1 MPRSSG
7 QKQKI
12 LILARYLLEESDES
26 HPLTMGQ
33 ILAHLSAMGISAERK
48 SVYADLE
55 ELRTV
60 GLDVICTKQKNT
72 GYFIGERRFQLPEVR
87 LLVDAVQSSRF
98 LTEKKSEELIGK
110 LQSLVSRHEAKTL
123 ARNVFVSGRIKN
135 MNESIYRNVDTIS
148 AAIEGGNR
156 IRFSYFEWDK
166 TGAKRLRRQE
176 EGYEAQPRF
185 LLWDHENYYLVAKE
199 KKSGELR
206 HFRVDKMLSISLSE
220 EGDPK
225 VPKPDPAEIA
235 RYEKRLFGM
244 FGGHQEYVTLSCEE
258 SLAGV
263 FFDRFGSDLT
273 VRSHPMGFEAT
284 VSVDVSPMFFSWLAG
299 FSNRVRILS
308 PASVRED
315 FCSWLRT
322 TLSAYEGEK

>member
-185 LLWDHENYYLVAKE
+185 LLWDHENYYLVAFD
-199 KKSGELR
+199 SGENKIK
-206 HFRVDKMLSISLSE
+206 HFRVDKMLRIQLLPDRR
-220 EGDPK
+220 EGKDSF
-225 VPKPDPAEIA
+225 
-235 RYEKRLFGM
+235 KRFDMGAYSNKMFGM
-244 FGGHQEYVTLSCEE
+244 FSGEE
-258 SLAGV
+258 ETVKILCRNELAGV
-263 FFDRFGSDLT
+263 MIDRFGKDVMMVKVDTEHFYVNVKVAVSRQFLAWVIALGDGAKIIGPESVVLEVKKEIERLVGQYDL
-273 VRSHPMGFEAT
+273 
-284 VSVDVSPMFFSWLAG
+284 
-299 FSNRVRILS
+299 
-308 PASVRED
+308 
-315 FCSWLRT
+315 
-322 TLSAYEGEK
+322 